1 MTKKAIAAP
10 PSAVQA
16 RVSVDLTDL
25 PATHRLGYWI
35 DHICAASAEA
45 EC

>member
-1 MTKKAIAAP
+1 MSTPALVAP
-10 PSAVQA
+10 ALAVQA
-16 RVSVDLTDL
+16 RLSIDLTDL
-25 PATHRLGYWI
+25 PTTQRLGYWI